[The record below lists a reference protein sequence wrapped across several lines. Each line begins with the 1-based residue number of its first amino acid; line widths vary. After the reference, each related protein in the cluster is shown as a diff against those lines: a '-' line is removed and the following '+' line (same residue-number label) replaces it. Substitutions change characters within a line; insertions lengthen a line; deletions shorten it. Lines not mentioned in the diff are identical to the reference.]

1 MPNFATH
8 ATAGAMV
15 GAMSAGVS
23 YAFWGFDT
31 PVLAMCGV
39 AGFIGSLSPDMDVKS
54 TSSRICYL
62 LVLLGAIYLAWNENM
77 LIAILLL
84 CYSVVPQLFTH
95 RGAFHT
101 ILFGL
106 ITSGLLALLL
116 YVMSVLEASGAVV
129 VGASFMAGFFTHLL
143 MDDL

>member
-15 GAMSAGVS
+15 GTMCAGVS
-23 YAFWGFDT
+23 YVFWGYDV

-62 LVLLGAIYLAWNENM
+62 LVLLGAIYLAWNENVM
-77 LIAILLL
+77 IGLLL
-84 CYSVVPQLFTH
+84 VCYSVVPQLFTH

-101 ILFGL
+101 VLFGL
-106 ITSGLLALLL
+106 ITSGLLSLLL
-116 YVMSVLEASGAVV
+116 YVMAVLDAGSSII

-143 MDDL
+143 MDDA